1 MTLELLHEPKMADLT
16 SLGIGGTARALA
28 KVRDEAGLDELSIF
42 HKKEAAGLIAIG
54 EGSNMLAGDGKL
66 NYAFVNMDLA
76 NKVEPEI
83 AEDDAQ
89 DITVKVSA
97 DTRLPG
103 LLAFLIRNG
112 LSGMEGLAGIPGSVG
127 GSIAM
132 NAGSYGTD
140 IATTITRAR
149 LWTPSKGLFWK
160 NADEMDFGYRHFSA
174 GTDEFT
180 LVWEAEFKF
189 SKSTENEVK
198 KNVQAVFAKK
208 KSSQPVLEKTAG
220 CVFKNPEGH
229 SAGKLLDDAGFK
241 GKIIGGMAFSEIHA
255 NFLVNKGNGTG
266 AEALELLGM
275 ATEAVLKKFG
285 VTLESEVIILQ

>member
-1 MTLELLHEPKMADLT
+1 MMLELLHEPKMADLT

-28 KVRDEAGLDELSIF
+28 KVRDEAGLEELSIF
-42 HKKEAAGLIAIG
+42 HEKEAVGLIAIG
-54 EGSNMLAGDGKL
+54 EGSNMLAADGKL
-66 NYAFVNMDLA
+66 NYAFVNVDLA
-76 NKVEPEI
+76 NKVAPEFS
-83 AEDDAQ
+83 EDDTR
-89 DITVKVSA
+89 DITVRVSA

-140 IATTITRAR
+140 IAASITKAR
-149 LWTPSKGLFWK
+149 LWTPSKGLFWM
-160 NADEMDFGYRHFSA
+160 NVDEMDFGYRHFSA

-189 SKSTENEVK
+189 NRSTEDEVK
-198 KNVQAVFAKK
+198 KNVQDVFAKK

-241 GKIIGGMAFSEIHA
+241 GKTIGGMAFSEMHA
-255 NFLVNKGNGTG
+255 NFLVNKGSGTG
-266 AEALELLGM
+266 AEALELLDM